1 MILPCRTLEKI
12 SSKERQSAWCTRPR
26 RTRMRR
32 NQLVEDFIEGETV
45 CLGFF
50 VGVIGDANTIVTD
63 SINNG
68 LDVHKITLPNGLCLP
83 L

>member
-1 MILPCRTLEKI
+1 
-12 SSKERQSAWCTRPR
+12 
-26 RTRMRR
+26 MRR

-50 VGVIGDANTIVTD
+50 VSVVGDPNTIVTD

-68 LDVHKITLPNGLCLP
+68 LDVHKIILPNGFCLP